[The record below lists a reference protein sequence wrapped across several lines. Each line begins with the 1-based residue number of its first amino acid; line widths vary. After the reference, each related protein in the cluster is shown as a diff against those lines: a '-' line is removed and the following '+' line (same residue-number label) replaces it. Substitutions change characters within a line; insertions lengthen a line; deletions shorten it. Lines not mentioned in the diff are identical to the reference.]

1 MKQFEV
7 GKKYGAMDTAVPPI
21 TILKRTPKTCMVAND
36 EGLQWRMKIKE
47 MDGTEYMTDS
57 GVPAEWQDCYTYY
70 AKNEEE

>member
-1 MKQFEV
+1 M
-7 GKKYGAMDTAVPPI
+7 
-21 TILKRTPKTCMVAND
+21 CMVAND